1 LNNLQKFNQGK
12 SMIHSIVNSIGLL
25 LGIIGT
31 GILWQFGLPASID
44 REGWQTMVIDQ
55 KDEKM
60 IAKGKLYDFRANC
73 GFALL
78 LTGFVLQLISNF
90 LPC

>member
-1 LNNLQKFNQGK
+1 
-12 SMIHSIVNSIGLL
+12 MIHAIVNSIGLL
-25 LGIIGT
+25 LGIVGT

-44 REGWQTMVIDQ
+44 REGWVLMACDQ
-55 KDEKM
+55 KDEAM
-60 IAKGKLYDFRANC
+60 IAKAKLFDFRADC

>member
-1 LNNLQKFNQGK
+1 
-12 SMIHSIVNSIGLL
+12 MIHAIVNSIGLL

-31 GILWQFGLPASID
+31 GILWKFGLPAKVD
-44 REGWQTMVIDQ
+44 RDGEQALIFEEN
-55 KDEKM
+55 DEKM
-60 IAKGKLYDFRANC
+60 IADGRKYDFRANC

-78 LTGFVLQLISNF
+78 LVGFVLQLVSNF